1 MQSKMKIGVTG
12 ASGRLG
18 RQLVDVLGEAGHDVV
33 PMSRTSGVDVITGAG
48 LDAALEG
55 VDCVIDAA
63 TSPSPDEREATEF
76 FRASAANIQAAAE
89 RAGVRRIV
97 VVSII
102 GADRFSTGYNEA
114 KV

>member
-18 RQLVDVLGEAGHDVV
+18 RQLLDVLGEAGHDVV

-63 TSPSPDEREATEF
+63 TSPSPDEREATAF
-76 FRASAANIQAAAE
+76 FRASAANIQSAA
-89 RAGVRRIV
+89 
-97 VVSII
+97 
-102 GADRFSTGYNEA
+102 
-114 KV
+114 